1 MDRICFAVLEKICSL
16 AAVGRFVVFSEE
28 ELFDAF
34 PDGEKRNEAVLHG
47 ALKTLKE
54 YGFID
59 LKYSSGNLYCI
70 APLKKYEPAPT
81 PEKEEIIIEEKDIC
95 NPKKNNN
102 YIIKLHGNIDK
113 LSTIVLKEQDYLG
126 FSETHKLIEP
136 FFKLILAGYT
146 ILFIGY
152 SLNDY
157 KAYEF

>member
-81 PEKEEIIIEEKDIC
+81 PEKEEIIIEEKT
-95 NPKKNNN
+95 PKPQH
-102 YIIKLHGNIDK
+102 ISGAIFFPAFLGGA
-113 LSTIVLKEQDYLG
+113 LGSLIV
-126 FSETHKLIEP
+126 SLI
-136 FFKLILAGYT
+136 FAFV
-146 ILFIGY
+146 
-152 SLNDY
+152 
-157 KAYEF
+157 